1 MKRRFKIKVLE
12 IIENNDGLANLIIDI
27 DSEVQRLL
35 IEKGFVTLLEEMIE
49 GNGVVKNFDH
59 IEK

>member
-12 IIENNDGLANLIIDI
+12 IIENNDGSANLIIDI
-27 DSEVQRLL
+27 DSETQRLL

-49 GNGVVKNFDH
+49 RNDTK
-59 IEK
+59 

>member
-12 IIENNDGLANLIIDI
+12 IIENNDGSANLIIDI
-27 DSEVQRLL
+27 DSETQRLL

-49 GNGVVKNFDH
+49 RW
-59 IEK
+59 EKEI

>member
-12 IIENNDGLANLIIDI
+12 IIENNDGSANLIIDI

>member
-12 IIENNDGLANLIIDI
+12 IIENNDGSANLIIDI

-49 GNGVVKNFDH
+49 GNGLDSNTNQ
-59 IEK
+59 

>member
-1 MKRRFKIKVLE
+1 MKRKLKIKVLE
-12 IIENNDGLANLIIDI
+12 IIENNDGSANLIIDI